1 VEIVGRLADGLIE
14 NLPDPVFYS
23 QALLPAMRHAH
34 KFRDR
39 QYVDLG
45 HFAQLLLEKARDG
58 HIREVAADVGAW
70 LDPAADS
77 AVVRGLGLELASART
92 SNLASRDVRLAASES
107 VQNVGSVHGLSI
119 YLPLLGPVSPAY
131 AGLEFTRHCSWGRFL
146 EAFSKT

>member
-34 KFRDR
+34 KFWDQ

-45 HFAQLLLEKARDG
+45 HLAQLLLEGAGDG
-58 HIREVAADVGAW
+58 HIREVAAEVGAW
-70 LDPAADS
+70 LDPAGDS
-77 AVVRGLGLELASART
+77 AVVGGLGLETASSRT
-92 SNLASRDVRLAASES
+92 SES
-107 VQNVGSVHGLSI
+107 VQRVGSVHGLSI

-146 EAFSKT
+146 EAFSRT